1 MRIATSQLY
10 TSTLQTMENQQ
21 SQLLDIE
28 QQVSSGTSL
37 TTPGDD
43 PVAAAQAVKLSATSA
58 TLNQY
63 ASNQNVALS
72 SLQLED
78 NTLSSVTSTMT
89 SISGLLTQAGDG
101 SLNDQDRTAL
111 AQQLQGERNQLLS
124 LANTT
129 DTTGQYLFAGYQAST
144 PPFTNQSGG
153 GVQYAGDQGQRLA
166 QVSSTRQISMS
177 DTGTAV
183 FMSVQAV
190 GAAPVPAGSINNK
203 GTGTI
208 GAVTVSDPSAAS
220 NSTPY
225 GIQFTTDATTGALDY
240 QVYDNSG
247 TTPTALG
254 SAAPYTAGQPIS
266 LGTGMSVTIS
276 GTPSAGDSFTVTQAN
291 QAGTDVF
298 ATIDSAIAA
307 LETPVQG
314 DQAAAATLQN
324 QLSTAM
330 TQMSNAFGNVTTIQ
344 ASVGGRE
351 NELQALQTVTST
363 SSLQVQD
370 NLTNLTGTDMISA
383 ITQFEQLQNALSA
396 SQKSFVQMQNLSL
409 FQYINPS

>member
-10 TSTLQTMENQQ
+10 SSTVQTMEDQQ
-21 SQLLDIE
+21 AQLLQIE

-58 TLNQY
+58 TLTQY

-78 NTLSSVTSTMT
+78 NTLSSVTTTLQSV
-89 SISGLLTQAGDG
+89 SSLLTQAGDG

-111 AQQLQGERNQLLS
+111 AQQLQGQRNQLLS

-129 DTTGQYLFAGYQAST
+129 NTTGQYLFAGYQAST
-144 PPFTNQSGG
+144 PPFSNQSGG
-153 GVQYAGDQGQRLA
+153 GVQYAGDEGQLLA
-166 QVSSTRQISMS
+166 QVSSSRQISMS

-190 GAAPVPAGSINNK
+190 GAAPVPAGSTSNT

-225 GIQFTTDATTGALDY
+225 GIQFSTDATTGALDY
-240 QVYDNSG
+240 QVYDNS
-247 TTPTALG
+247 TTPPSALG
-254 SAAPYTAGQPIS
+254 DAEPYTAGQPIA
-266 LGTGMSVTIS
+266 LGTGMSVAIS
-276 GTPSAGDSFTVTQAN
+276 GTPAAGDSFTVTQAN
-291 QAGTDVF
+291 QAGTDIF

-307 LETPVQG
+307 LQTPVQG
-314 DQAAAATLQN
+314 STASAATLQN

-330 TQMSNAFGNVTTIQ
+330 TQVSNALGNVTTIQ

-363 SSLQVQD
+363 SSLQVQS
-370 NLTNLTGTDMISA
+370 NLSDLTSTDMISA
-383 ITQFEQLQNALSA
+383 ISQFEQLQNALSA

-409 FQYINPS
+409 FQYINP

>member
-28 QQVSSGTSL
+28 QQVSSGMSL

-240 QVYDNSG
+240 QVYDNS
-247 TTPTALG
+247 TTPPTAKG
-254 SAAPYTAGQPIS
+254 DAAPYTAGQPIS

>member
-1 MRIATSQLY
+1 
-10 TSTLQTMENQQ
+10 MESQQ
-21 SQLLDIE
+21 SQLLEIE

-37 TTPGDD
+37 TTAGDN
-43 PVAAAQAVKLSATSA
+43 PIAAAQAVQLSATSA

-78 NTLSSVTSTMT
+78 NTLSSVSSTIE
-89 SISGLLTQAGDG
+89 SISSLLTQAGDG

-111 AQQLQGERNQLLS
+111 AQQLQGERNQLMS

-166 QVSSTRQISMS
+166 QVSGNRQISMG

-190 GAAPVPAGSINNK
+190 GAAPVPAGSTSNT

-225 GIQFTTDATTGALDY
+225 GIQFSTDATSGALDY
-240 QVYDNSG
+240 QVYDNS
-247 TTPTALG
+247 TTPPTGLG
-254 SAAPYTAGQPIS
+254 TAAPYTAGQPIS

-276 GTPSAGDSFTVTQAN
+276 GTPVAGDSFTVTQAS

-307 LETPVQG
+307 LQTPVQG
-314 DQAAAATLQN
+314 NQAAEATLQN
-324 QLSTAM
+324 QLSSAM
-330 TQMSNAFGNVTTIQ
+330 TQMSNALGNVTTIQ

-363 SSLQVQD
+363 SSLQVQN
-370 NLTNLTGTDMISA
+370 NLANLTGTDMISA

-396 SQKSFVQMQNLSL
+396 SQKSFVQTQSLSL
-409 FQYINPS
+409 FQYINP